1 MFQKYGI
8 ELSRKT
14 MADWMM
20 KCSDLFQS
28 RYNKLR
34 KVLLQQTVIQADI
47 TTFNVLKED
56 KSTCYMCLYVT
67 GTDTSNNQGVP
78 NIVLYDYQPS
88 RTGQC
93 AVDGYLQVDGYAVM
107 VKLKRHSRV
116 AGHILVVSL
125 KQPKLLSLKVKLVR
139 LTGL

>member
-1 MFQKYGI
+1 MFQQYGI

-20 KCSDLFQS
+20 KCSDLFQPL
-28 RYNKLR
+28 YDKLR
-34 KVLLQQTVIQADI
+34 KTLLQQTVIQADK
-47 TTFNVLKED
+47 TTLNVFKED
-56 KSTCYMCLYVT
+56 KSTCYMGLYVT
-67 GTDTSNNQGVP
+67 GTDTSNNQGVL
-78 NIVLYDYQPS
+78 NIVLYDYKPS
-88 RTGQC
+88 RAGQC

-116 AGHILVVSL
+116 AGRMLVVSL
-125 KQPKLLSLKVKLVR
+125 KKPKLLSLKVKLVR